1 MGYLEWI
8 TDTRKA
14 SITARLQQ
22 VEGEEVTGRAGEDGE
37 RVSCNTPCHPRL
49 SYRSTK
55 KSHSTRSVLDRA
67 PSRGTP
73 F

>member
-22 VEGEEVTGRAGEDGE
+22 VEGEGGDKEGRGGWREG
-37 RVSCNTPCHPRL
+37 
-49 SYRSTK
+49 
-55 KSHSTRSVLDRA
+55 
-67 PSRGTP
+67 
-73 F
+73 